1 MSTTELQASLPR
13 IDFHDNALL
22 LDVDGTLLDIAS
34 ESDAVKSAPSLVGN
48 LTKLD
53 RRFGGAVAFVSGRTL
68 ENLDH
73 IFAPLKL
80 TTIACHGATFREP
93 GGKVLRCLPIAP

>member
-1 MSTTELQASLPR
+1 MSIAGLQPALPFV
-13 IDFHDNALL
+13 DFSENALL

-34 ESDAVKSAPSLVGN
+34 EPGAVKSAPSLVSN
-48 LTKLD
+48 LTILERK
-53 RRFGGAVAFVSGRTL
+53 FGGAVAFVSGRTL

-80 TTIACHGATFREP
+80 TTIACHGAMFREP
-93 GGKVLRCLPIAP
+93 GGKVLRGLPI